1 MKVLF
6 LTHSFPR
13 SRGDAPGSFLLRL
26 AEALRGE
33 GTEVHVV
40 APGARGL
47 AAEESFDGVPVE
59 RFRYAP
65 RRYETLAYTGTM
77 AEDVRASFAAKLALV
92 GFLGSEFRTAVR
104 AARRT
109 EPDIVHAHWWF
120 PGGLVGSW
128 MNGLSRVPLVT
139 TLHGTDV
146 RLARSVGVAR
156 PLFRSVIARST
167 TVTAVSRWLAG
178 EARAL
183 VPGVEPVVAPMPVA
197 DELFAPGGVRSTD
210 RLLFVGRLNKQK
222 GLALL
227 LRALAIT
234 ETGAALDVIG
244 DGPDEPELRHLSGE
258 LGVAD
263 RVSWLGI
270 RRQPALAE
278 YYRRA
283 AALIVPSVD
292 EGLGLVAVEGLL
304 CEAPVIA
311 FASGGVTDSVRHDVT
326 GILVPPGDVGAL
338 AGAIDGLLR
347 RSDRGA
353 TLGRAG
359 RLHAL
364 SAFAPA
370 SVARRYMEIYLGALA
385 SRAT

>member
-1 MKVLF
+1 MRVLF

-13 SRGDAPGSFLLRL
+13 SRGDAPGSFVLRL
-26 AEALRGE
+26 AEAMRGE
-33 GTEVHVV
+33 GADVHVV

-47 AAEESFDGVPVE
+47 SAEESFDGVPVE

-77 AEDVRASFAAKLALV
+77 AEDVRASFTAKLALV
-92 GFLGSEFRTAVR
+92 GFLGSEFRTAIR
-104 AARRT
+104 AARRL
-109 EPDIVHAHWWF
+109 EPDLVHAHWWF

-128 MNGLSRVPLVT
+128 LNGLSRVPLVT

-146 RLARSVGVAR
+146 RLARSVSVAR
-156 PLFRSVIARST
+156 PLFRSVVARSA
-167 TVTAVSRWLAG
+167 TVTAVSRWLAD

-183 VPGVEPVVAPMPVA
+183 MPGVEPIVAPMPVA
-197 DELFAPGGVRSTD
+197 DELFTPGGVRSTD
-210 RLLFVGRLNKQK
+210 RLLFVGRLNSQK

-234 ETGAALDVIG
+234 ETRAGLDVVG
-244 DGPDEPELRHLSGE
+244 SGPDEAELRRLAGE

-263 RVSWLGI
+263 RVSWFEPLP
-270 RRQPALAE
+270 QPQLAE
-278 YYRRA
+278 FYRRA

-292 EGLGLVAVEGLL
+292 EGLGMVAVEGLL
-304 CEAPVIA
+304 CEAPVVA

-326 GILVPPGDVGAL
+326 GVLVPPGDVAAL
-338 AGAIDGLLR
+338 ARAIDGVLR
-347 RSDRGA
+347 RADRGA
-353 TLGRAG
+353 ALGRAG

-364 SAFAPA
+364 STFAPA
-370 SVARRYMEIYLGALA
+370 SVARHYVEIYQGALA
-385 SRAT
+385 SRAA

>member
-13 SRGDAPGSFLLRL
+13 SHGDAPGSFVLRL
-26 AEALRGE
+26 AGALRGE
-33 GTEVHVV
+33 GAEVHVI

-47 AAEESFDGVPVE
+47 VAEESFDGVPVE

-92 GFLGSEFRTAVR
+92 GFLGSEFRSAVR
-104 AARRT
+104 AARRMA
-109 EPDIVHAHWWF
+109 PDLLHAHWWF

-146 RLARSVGVAR
+146 RLARSVGMAR
-156 PLFRSVIARST
+156 PLFRSVVARSA

-183 VPGVEPVVAPMPVA
+183 VPGIEPIVAPMPVA
-197 DELFAPGGVRSTD
+197 DELFTPGGVRSTD
-210 RLLFVGRLNKQK
+210 RLLFVGRLNRQK

-227 LRALAIT
+227 LRALAAT

-244 DGPDEPELRHLSGE
+244 AGQDESELRQLTGE
-258 LGVAD
+258 LGLTE
-263 RVSWLGI
+263 RVSWLAP
-270 RRQPALAE
+270 RPQPQLAE
-278 YYRRA
+278 FYRRA

-311 FASGGVTDSVRHDVT
+311 FASGGVPDSVRHDLT
-326 GILVPPGDVGAL
+326 GILVPPGDVRAL
-338 AGAIDGLLR
+338 GGAIDGLLR
-347 RSDRGA
+347 RPDRGA
-353 TLGRAG
+353 ALGRAG

-364 SAFAPA
+364 AVFAPA
-370 SVARRYMEIYLGALA
+370 SVARRYVEIYQSALA
-385 SRAT
+385 SRAA